1 MKLKEYIL
9 DLLQNHECVIFPD
22 FGGFILNP
30 EPSRYD
36 QLQHKFYPPLK
47 RVSFNRNLK
56 KNDGLLIQAVSEGE
70 GTTFQEAA
78 QLVAN
83 IKQKWNEELKE
94 KGFLNLPGLGYFKW
108 SSSNILSF
116 EADQQTSF
124 GLDSFGLESFHA
136 LPLAQEKKEVI
147 PVVPMQEKSTTTN
160 TIETATATG
169 KRKRPWAYV
178 AAGVFALP
186 VLGYAAWIASSS
198 GVFDTHQQFHYSD
211 LNPFSERVC
220 EVYTPRAS
228 AYTFQGI
235 EEASPF
241 ALPALK
247 DIQSPTA
254 EVKFLEKEAGAVIVR
269 LSTEEKTDHTKNSA
283 LSESALGQGNFHV
296 IAGCFSV
303 KTNADDLAKKLQKKG
318 YSSARIL
325 DKDGR
330 LYRVTAGAF
339 QNQLDAS
346 VALRDFRVL
355 ENKGAW
361 ITKK

>member
-1 MKLKEYIL
+1 MNLKEYIL

-22 FGGFILNP
+22 FGGFILNR

-47 RVSFNRNLK
+47 KVSFNRKLK
-56 KNDGLLIQAVSEGE
+56 KNDGLLIQAMSEGE

-94 KGFLNLPGLGYFKW
+94 KGFLNLPGLGYFKL
-108 SSSNILSF
+108 SQSNILSF
-116 EADQQTSF
+116 EPDQQTSF
-124 GLDSFGLESFHA
+124 GLDSFGLESFYA
-136 LPLAQEKKEVI
+136 LPLPQEKREVTPLVQPAEKTT
-147 PVVPMQEKSTTTN
+147 PVHSSEAVTG
-160 TIETATATG
+160 IG
-169 KRKRPWAYV
+169 KRKRSWAYV
-178 AAGVFALP
+178 AAGVIALP
-186 VLGYAAWIASSS
+186 LLGYAAWIASSS
-198 GVFDTHQQFHYSD
+198 GVFDTDQRFHYSD

-220 EVYTPRAS
+220 EVYTPRTS
-228 AYTFQGI
+228 TYSFQAI

-241 ALPALK
+241 ALPDLQ

-254 EVKFLEKEAGAVIVR
+254 EVKFLEKEVGAVIVR
-269 LSTEEKTDHTKNSA
+269 ISKEEKTDTRNSKA
-283 LSESALGQGNFHV
+283 HSESALSNGNFHV

-303 KTNADDLAKKLQKKG
+303 KTNADKLAKKLQRKG
-318 YSSARIL
+318 YNSAQIL

-346 VALRDFRVL
+346 VALRDFRAL